1 MYCNVLE
8 RVVLIVFG
16 SWRDEV
22 KEKSEQGETFAMNG
36 SLSVRLPGSACLLP
50 VLQQIDGD
58 WDDCTWTELG

>member
-1 MYCNVLE
+1 MHCNVLE

-36 SLSVRLPGSACLLP
+36 SLSVRLPGSVAC
-50 VLQQIDGD
+50 ITAD
-58 WDDCTWTELG
+58 